1 MKTFYLNEKG
11 IDMVGK
17 VVVEFPKRIG
27 MSGDFYI
34 FHFKKDDQWK
44 ALYDAMAEK
53 TPIVLSDNDAVFCL
67 RLPNKGSKTV
77 SYETIGSWA
86 SLPSPLRMEIDMGLS
101 GGAGVKMSLTK
112 RNAKIQQLNFRIETQ
127 KRELNEL
134 KKSDDILEAQAIVEK
149 FSTNS
154 EKDAIQS
161 IKGYI
166 GGNTLEN
173 LLKMQVALSCFVFEE
188 RQQLDLQGSYAQLV
202 PESWVL
208 KDELLQLNISQK
220 LQMEDM

>member
-1 MKTFYLNEKG
+1 
-11 IDMVGK
+11 MVGK

-77 SYETIGSWA
+77 SCETIGSWA